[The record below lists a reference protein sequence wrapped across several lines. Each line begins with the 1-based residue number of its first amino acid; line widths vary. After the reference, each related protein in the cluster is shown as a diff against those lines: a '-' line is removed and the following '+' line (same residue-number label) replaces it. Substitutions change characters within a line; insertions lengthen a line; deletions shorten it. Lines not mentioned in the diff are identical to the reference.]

1 MIGYN
6 EVLYLNI
13 MSEDYKK
20 IANDARKKVL
30 QMAHLGQTSHIG
42 SNFSCMDIMA
52 VLFSKLNLDKDL
64 EKDRD
69 RFVLSKGWVA
79 ASLYYF
85 LAEKGII
92 PKEDLEE
99 FGKEGSKYIG
109 LSEPEVRG
117 GEGAG
122 GGMGD
127 GLPIALGMAL
137 AARRGGESWK
147 TYVLM
152 SDGELDCGTTW
163 ECAAL
168 APHQELH
175 NLILSVDCNG
185 FQAMGT
191 KKEVLDM
198 EPLADKWRAFNWDVV
213 EIDGHDYTQIEDA
226 LSRIGTAGKPL
237 MIIARTTKGK
247 GVSFFEGKLEW
258 HYKTIDEE
266 NYQKALKELTSNN

>member
-1 MIGYN
+1 M
-6 EVLYLNI
+6 
-13 MSEDYKK
+13 DAYKK

-30 QMAHLGQTSHIG
+30 EMIHNGQTSHIG
-42 SNFSCMDIMA
+42 SNFSAIDIMA

-64 EKDRD
+64 KPNRD

-79 ASLYYF
+79 AALYYF
-85 LAEKGII
+85 LSEKGII

-109 LSEPEVRG
+109 LSEPAVRG
-117 GEGAG
+117 VEAAG
-122 GGMGD
+122 GAMGH

-137 AARRGGESWK
+137 AAKRGGESWK

-163 ECAAL
+163 ECALL
-168 APHQELH
+168 AAHQKLN
-175 NLILSVDCNG
+175 NLTVIVDSNG

-191 KKEVLDM
+191 KQEVLDV
-198 EPLADKWRAFNWDVV
+198 EPLPEKWRAFNWDVV
-213 EIDGHDYTQIEDA
+213 EIDGHNYREISDA
-226 LSRIGTAGKPL
+226 LDRAGTGEKPL
-237 MIIARTTKGK
+237 MIIARTLKGR

-258 HYKTIDEE
+258 HYKTIDAE
-266 NYQKALKELTSNN
+266 NYQKALIELNTLNYEMPN

>member
-1 MIGYN
+1 MQ
-6 EVLYLNI
+6 
-13 MSEDYKK
+13 DYKQ

-30 QMAHLGQTSHIG
+30 QMVHVGQTSHIG
-42 SNFSCMDIMA
+42 SNFSCIDILA

-64 EKDRD
+64 KPDRD

-79 ASLYYF
+79 SALYYF
-85 LAEKGII
+85 LAQKGII
-92 PKEDLEE
+92 PEKDLEE

-109 LSEPEVRG
+109 LAEPEVRG
-117 GEGAG
+117 VEVAG
-122 GGMGD
+122 GAMGH

-137 AARRGGESWK
+137 AAKRSGEPWK

-163 ECAAL
+163 ECALL
-168 APHQELH
+168 AAQQQLN
-175 NLILSVDCNG
+175 NLVVIVDYNG

-198 EPLADKWRAFNWDVV
+198 EPLSDKWRAFNWDVV
-213 EIDGHDYTQIEDA
+213 EINGHDYNQISDA
-226 LSRIGTAGKPL
+226 LDCIRTTQKPL
-237 MIIARTTKGK
+237 IIIARTTKGK

-258 HYKTIDEE
+258 HYKTIDQEH
-266 NYQKALKELTSNN
+266 YQKALTQLNVHGR